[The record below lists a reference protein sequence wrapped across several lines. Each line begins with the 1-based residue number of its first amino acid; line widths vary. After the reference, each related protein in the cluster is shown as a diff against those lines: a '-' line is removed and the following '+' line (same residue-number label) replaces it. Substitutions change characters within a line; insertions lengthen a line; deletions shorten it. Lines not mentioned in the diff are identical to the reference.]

1 MKFSSKPKLLAVVG
15 PTGSGKSELAL
26 FLAENLSGEI
36 VNFDSL
42 QVYQELNIG
51 TAKPSKK
58 DMERIPH
65 HLYDFLKLE
74 EEINAAKFI
83 QLADKV
89 IKEILER
96 NKVPILVGGT
106 GLYLRAL
113 EYGLFPLE
121 IPLEIRERVRKRCEE
136 NLKEAYEELK
146 KLDPCYAQK
155 ISSKDKVRIS
165 RALEVIYTTS
175 KPFSSFHD
183 ENPFFKKEKR
193 YEILKIGLKLPRKK
207 LYERINNR
215 VIKMIKEGWIEEVKV
230 LLDKGHSP
238 LLKPFKAIGYKHIIS
253 YLKGEISLEK
263 AIELIQRDTRHY
275 AKRQITWFKK
285 EPDLIWFS
293 PEEKEKVLLL
303 VKSWLEN

>member
-1 MKFSSKPKLLAVVG
+1 MKSSSKPKLLAVVG

-51 TAKPSKK
+51 TAKPSKE
-58 DMERIPH
+58 DMERVPH

-83 QLADKV
+83 QMADKV
-89 IKEILER
+89 IKEIVER
-96 NKVPILVGGT
+96 DKVPILVGGT

-113 EYGLFPLE
+113 EYGLFTLE
-121 IPLEIRERVRKRCEE
+121 IPLEIRERVKKRCEE

-207 LYERINNR
+207 LYEKINNR
-215 VIKMIKEGWIEEVKV
+215 VIKMIKDGWIEEVRA
-230 LLDKGHSP
+230 LLDKGYSP
-238 LLKPFKAIGYKHIIS
+238 LLKPLKAIGYKHLIS
-253 YLKGEISLEK
+253 YLKGEISLER
-263 AIELIQRDTRHY
+263 AISLIQRDTRHY

-285 EPDLIWFS
+285 ELDLIWFS
-293 PEEKEKVLLL
+293 PEEKEKILLL